1 MTEKLSDKGLVSL
14 QELLMGQMIQL
25 DAVTQL
31 LIEKGIISQEE
42 FIAKLKQVQGDYQ
55 KRKSG

>member
-1 MTEKLSDKGLVSL
+1 MA
-14 QELLMGQMIQL
+14 QMIQL

-31 LIEKGIISQEE
+31 FIEKGIITDQE

-55 KRKSG
+55 KKSAVRL